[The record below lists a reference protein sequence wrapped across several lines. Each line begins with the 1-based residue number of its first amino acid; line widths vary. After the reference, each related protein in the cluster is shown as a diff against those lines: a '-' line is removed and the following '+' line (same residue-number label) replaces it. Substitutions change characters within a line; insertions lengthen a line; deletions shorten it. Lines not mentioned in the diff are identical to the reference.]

1 MKRHFQVTV
10 NGETF
15 NVEVEELGRGFD
27 YLQPVIKNQSKK
39 STFIY
44 HNDIPNQRP
53 HIPQN
58 DFTVTAPLPGTVV
71 DVWVKP
77 GQKVSQGQV
86 LLIIEAMKMENEI
99 QAPFDGVVHE
109 IMVQAGSSV
118 TGGQPLVRLGH

>member
-1 MKRHFQVTV
+1 
-10 NGETF
+10 
-15 NVEVEELGRGFD
+15 
-27 YLQPVIKNQSKK
+27 
-39 STFIY
+39 
-44 HNDIPNQRP
+44 DIPNQRP
-53 HIPQN
+53 HMPQN

>member
-15 NVEVEELGRGFD
+15 NVEVEELGRGFEN
-27 YLQPVIKNQSKK
+27 LQPVIKSQSKK
-39 STFIY
+39 SAFIY
-44 HNDIPNQRP
+44 HNDMLNLRP
-53 HIPQN
+53 HMPQN

-99 QAPFDGVVHE
+99 QAPFDGVVLE